1 MHNPATH
8 AAHQPPVFDDS
19 PMIGRLTAWWR
30 GRQASQI
37 DIPAETWAE
46 VESGL
51 WFLDH
56 LGTQERAD
64 LRQLAREFIAAK
76 EWTGAQGLQLTP
88 RIQLAIALQA
98 CLPILH
104 LGLDWYSGWVG
115 IIVYPGDFIIPRQ
128 VMDEGGVVHE
138 FDDQVMGEAWH
149 GGPVLVSWFDDP
161 AGQSRRE
168 RGDPRVRPQARHEV
182 RRRRRHAA
190 AARRHVAQA
199 LGNRGECGT
208 AFEDFRYRV
217 DSAAKTPL
225 IDPLCRGATHGVLRR
240 HQRSVLRGSAACYGT
255 TIRKCMN
262 SFRLFYRQDPADI
275 ARSRVRV

>member
-161 AGQSRRE
+161 EDSRGVNVVIHE
-168 RGDPRVRPQARHEV
+168 FAHKMDMKNGDADGMPPLHDGMSRKRWAEV
-182 RRRRRHAA
+182 M
-190 AARRHVAQA
+190 
-199 LGNRGECGT
+199 GT
-208 AFEDFRYRV
+208 AFEDFRRRV
-217 DSAAKTPL
+217 DSGEDTL
-225 IDPLCRGATHGVLRR
+225 IDPYAAELPSEFFAVTSEVFFEDPLLLRDDYPEVYE
-240 HQRSVLRGSAACYGT
+240 QLS
-255 TIRKCMN
+255 
-262 SFRLFYRQDPADI
+262 LFYRQDPGLGYRYAHGRDQT
-275 ARSRVRV
+275 